1 MDDALAV
8 VWGKSKAPESMHL
21 LLGHLLD
28 TAAVAEL
35 VWDNFLS
42 PAVQRFLDDCSRG
55 RGRSLFALLCGLHDV
70 GKATPAFQMK
80 DAALADR
87 VRAAGL
93 DWGDLTVDQGRRWHH
108 ARAGAVIVKRRLR
121 EAGWRPS
128 ACAWAWPL
136 IAGHHGLVPGADRL
150 KPSTPN
156 AQGRGVWAQAQTVFV
171 DRVAAELGIDVVSLA
186 EVRTPRR
193 GSQLTLSGLI
203 IMADWIASDEKHFQ
217 GQAELSEVSL
227 ECSRERAGKAWDRL
241 GLRGGWR
248 VERLASGVDG
258 EPDLIRR
265 RFGQSARAV
274 QGSAVRLA
282 EEMPTPGLMIIE
294 APMGEGKTEAAFGAA
309 EVLARRF
316 GADGVFVGMP
326 TQATSDPM
334 FGRVRTWSLSIDPE
348 VPLGLLH
355 GRARFNKEWAALR
368 SQVTFTGIDDELD
381 EYGLP
386 DEFGVGAAT
395 TTGPRHTIDGVAAAE
410 WFLGPK
416 RGLLA
421 PVTVGT
427 IDQLLHAATRTKHV
441 MLRHA
446 GLAGRVVI
454 LDEVHAYDV
463 YMAQFLFEALRWLA
477 DTGVPVI
484 LLSATL
490 PPAQRAEL
498 VRAYLQ
504 GALQKRDIDVS
515 ALPAPRGY
523 PRVTTAW
530 AYEGAPDFGRA
541 TDPAWMTLPPIEVE
555 VLAENADFSVDAV
568 ADRVIREVGGGGC
581 ALVVCNTVARAQDV
595 YAAIRPEFGQD
606 VVLLHARLVAGER
619 AARTETVVDLL
630 GPPGRGTARPGR
642 LVVVA
647 TQVAE
652 QSFDVD
658 VDLLV
663 SDLAPIDLLL
673 QRAGRLFR
681 HRRPDRGR
689 EPKVIVCGLRVD
701 AEGLPR
707 WPGGSRAVYG
717 DHLLLRSAA
726 LVLEAAAGAGWSVP
740 AQVPELVTAGYGDE
754 PLGPDAWSQSAT
766 RYRQEWADREA
777 DRTVRAADFLLSG
790 PDKLGV
796 KTLEGLHERA
806 TAVLTTEERV
816 AAVVR
821 DGDESVEVVLVRG
834 DPAGGYRSLAGR
846 SLGRHGEA
854 AISDDTLLEQVFA
867 DTVRLPANKALTA
880 VAIKELAPLPG
891 WQGDPWLRRARAL
904 VLDDDLSTTLG
915 GHRLSYSHETG
926 LSHERLGHPW
936 THGHR

>member
-42 PAVQRFLDDCSRG
+42 PAVRRFLDDCCEG

-80 DAALADR
+80 DTGLADR

-93 DWGDLTVDQGRRWHH
+93 DWGHLTVTQSRRWHH
-108 ARAGAVIVKRRLR
+108 SRAGAVIVKHRLR

-128 ACAWAWPL
+128 ACGWTWPL
-136 IAGHHGLVPGADRL
+136 IAGHHGLVPGAERL
-150 KPSTPN
+150 KPPTPH
-156 AQGRGVWAQAQTVFV
+156 AQGRGPWAQAQGAFV
-171 DRVAAELGIDVVSLA
+171 DRVAAELDIDLVSLA
-186 EVRTPRR
+186 EVETPRR
-193 GSQLTLSGLI
+193 GDQLALSGLI
-203 IMADWIASDEKHFQ
+203 IMADWIASDAEHFQ
-217 GQAELSEVSL
+217 GQSALSKVSL
-227 ECSRERAGKAWDRL
+227 ESSRERAGRAWKQL

-248 VERLASGVDG
+248 ADRLAPGGSG
-258 EPDLIRR
+258 EPDLIKR
-265 RFGQSARAV
+265 RFDQPARAV
-274 QGSAVRLA
+274 QTSAIRLA
-282 EEMPTPGLMIIE
+282 KRMPAPGLLIIE

-334 FGRVRTWSLSIDPE
+334 FGRVRSWSLSIDPE

-355 GRARFNKEWAALR
+355 GRARFNKEWAALQ
-368 SQVTFTGIDDELD
+368 SKLSFTEIHDDLD
-381 EYGLP
+381 EYGMP
-386 DEFGVGAAT
+386 DEFGTNPPAG
-395 TTGPRHTIDGVAAAE
+395 TGPRDMVEGVAASE

-416 RGLLA
+416 RGLLT

-504 GALQKRDIDVS
+504 GALQKRDVDLS
-515 ALPAPRGY
+515 TLPTPEGY
-523 PRVTTAW
+523 PRVTAAW
-530 AYEGAPDFGRA
+530 VHEGVPDYNTA
-541 TDPAWMTLPPIEVE
+541 TDPAWMALPRIAVE
-555 VLAENADFSVDAV
+555 MLTENADFAVDTIAE
-568 ADRVIREVGGGGC
+568 RVVREVGGGGC

-595 YAAIRPEFGQD
+595 YTAIKPQFGDD

-619 AARTETVVDLL
+619 AARTERVVDLL
-630 GPPGRGTARPGR
+630 GPPGRGTARPDR

-658 VDLLV
+658 ADLLI

-689 EPKVIVCGLRVD
+689 EPRLIVAGLRLD
-701 AEGLPR
+701 DNGLPH

-717 DHLLLRSAA
+717 DHLLVRSAA
-726 LVLEAAAGAGWSVP
+726 LVAEAAAESGWSIP
-740 AQVPELVTAGYGDE
+740 AQVPALVTAGYGDDH
-754 PLGPDAWSQSAT
+754 LGPASWTEIAA
-766 RYRQEWADREA
+766 RYRQEWAERQA
-777 DRTVRAADFLLSG
+777 KRTVRAAGFLLSG
-790 PDKLGV
+790 PAQFGV
-796 KTLEGLHERA
+796 TTLAGLHERA
-806 TAVLTTEERV
+806 TAPLSTEEQV

-821 DGDESVEVVLVRG
+821 DGEESVEVILVRR
-834 DPAGGYRSLAGR
+834 DPAGGYRSIAGR
-846 SLGRHGEA
+846 RLGMHGEA
-854 AISDDTLLEQVFA
+854 AVSDNTLLEQVVA
-867 DTVRLPANKALTA
+867 DTVRLPANAPLTA
-880 VAIKELAPLPG
+880 AALKELTPLPG
-891 WQGDPWLRRARAL
+891 WQGDAWLRRARAL
-904 VLDDDLSTTLG
+904 VLDENLTAALG
-915 GHRLSYSHETG
+915 EHRLTYDHDTG
-926 LSHERLGHPW
+926 L
-936 THGHR
+936 THQRPAPSYTPRRG